1 MAGKTRTVSLSLTQE
16 MYNQVE
22 EFAEQM
28 EISKSEL
35 LRRALDLFL
44 ASELK
49 WQQIRKWGE
58 ETSEKLNIKDEND
71 VGRIIHELRKEKS
84 EYEANKK
91 QRKKDMSIFD
101 EIRKLNKGTDPE
113 ELDKDI
119 QEAIKAARKKND

>member
-1 MAGKTRTVSLSLTQE
+1 MAGKTRTLSLSLTQE

-44 ASELK
+44 ASELR

-58 ETSEKLNIKDEND
+58 ETSEKLNIKDED
-71 VGRIIHELRKEKS
+71 DIDRIIHELRKEKS
-84 EYEANKK
+84 A
-91 QRKKDMSIFD
+91 Q
-101 EIRKLNKGTDPE
+101 
-113 ELDKDI
+113 
-119 QEAIKAARKKND
+119 